1 MGWLV
6 GEIVKRI
13 DGRSVGKYFE
23 EEIATPFGI
32 DFKIGLDQEDFSNC
46 ADMIMME
53 REGPQSFPLERIKY
67 IPSFLLPRQLKNL
80 KNLSLIHI

>member
-1 MGWLV
+1 MKKKLQLL
-6 GEIVKRI
+6 
-13 DGRSVGKYFE
+13 
-23 EEIATPFGI
+23 GI

-67 IPSFLLPRQLKNL
+67 IPSFLLPCVLLVLATAPQSPACSSGVWLQRYVIQ
-80 KNLSLIHI
+80 I